1 MKVNDIFWQFVNY
14 QNLADLAF
22 LSSWDC
28 SWWIFKPF
36 PCVLCWHCEIH
47 TRSQSKKCQPYTIM
61 GVSSNQGLLWAATAR
76 ALSNLYSLCSILYGR
91 RNQCIIWVAGNQRF
105 LEEKTGIS
113 LVCHLFSQESNWS
126 VVNVTMQNGETRNGF
141 NLEQNTKRVRW
152 HLWREWS
159 GDVSGLDSS
168 ASCVLVIMWETKQP
182 VYTEQVLSKNNV
194 INYSNDRY

>member
-1 MKVNDIFWQFVNY
+1 MPTLHHNGSVIKPRT
-14 QNLADLAF
+14 A
-22 LSSWDC
+22 LSSNC
-28 SWWIFKPF
+28 KSIIKL
-36 PCVLCWHCEIH
+36 VL
-47 TRSQSKKCQPYTIM
+47 P
-61 GVSSNQGLLWAATAR
+61 
-76 ALSNLYSLCSILYGR
+76 LSD
-91 RNQCIIWVAGNQRF
+91 IIREEEPVYHLSAGNQRF

-141 NLEQNTKRVRW
+141 NLEQNTKWVRW

-182 VYTEQVLSKNNV
+182 MYTEQVLSKNNV